1 MSDYLELALYLDE
14 DEGELALVTVHL
26 AEGGSFLIPQV
37 TGDLI
42 RSYGSWTVPCLSLG
56 KPSRALIPAD
66 TVAYF
71 TATSYADL
79 YGRNEFD
86 SDFDEYLSE
95 SSEEFRDSEME
106 LNTLENST
114 ETLYT
119 HQPDQCLGERC
130 TIHNRSNHHMRDF
143 RQYWRGD
150 RGIMERICEHGV
162 GHPDPDDY
170 SVYNGVDDGVHGC
183 DGCCEPI
190 DYTEVAA
197 AANDLVEDLTEEL
210 L

>member
-42 RSYGSWTVPCLSLG
+42 RSYGSWMVPCLSLG

-66 TVAYF
+66 KVAYF
-71 TATSYADL
+71 TATSYVDL
-79 YGRNEFD
+79 YGRNESD
-86 SDFDEYLSE
+86 SDFDDGEQGS
-95 SSEEFRDSEME
+95 DSLGDDE
-106 LNTLENST
+106 LELATLENSDVR
-114 ETLYT
+114 LYV
-119 HQPDQCLGERC
+119 HNEAQCFGEVC
-130 TIHNRSNHHMRDF
+130 TIHNRSSHHMRDF
-143 RQYWRGD
+143 RQHWRGD
-150 RGIMERICEHGV
+150 RGIMERTCEHGV

-170 SVYNGVDDGVHGC
+170 RIYTGDDHGVHGC
-183 DGCCEPI
+183 DGCCKPLNTREQL
-190 DYTEVAA
+190 
-197 AANDLVEDLTEEL
+197 NLVEDLTEEL